1 MFGFLGMLM
10 YNFFMIKD
18 GDYTAFDD
26 EELFS
31 CIYLFSSIDVLEFVN
46 SITVALNVNSIGHAT
61 NIIPNIK

>member
-26 EELFS
+26 GELFS